1 MLSERMV
8 TMNTKKTAQP
18 SALANLEDA
27 ILDSIL
33 DLPDDAVDEE
43 LRLSGLDPAD
53 EVAKGKAA
61 IANGIRLFQKA
72 ELASA
77 RAELARQKAKQAVGH
92 SSDEIAAGRAQFERM
107 KTGEANGLMMAAR
120 KGEGLSENDIEGVAE
135 DLADLEKLRKEPD

>member
-8 TMNTKKTAQP
+8 TMNTKKPAQP

-77 RAELARQKAKQAVGH
+77 RAELTRQMAKQAVGH

-107 KTGEANGLMMAAR
+107 KTGEADGLMMAAR
-120 KGEGLSENDIEGVAE
+120 KGDGLSENDIEGVAE
-135 DLADLEKLRKEPD
+135 DLADLARLKKEPD